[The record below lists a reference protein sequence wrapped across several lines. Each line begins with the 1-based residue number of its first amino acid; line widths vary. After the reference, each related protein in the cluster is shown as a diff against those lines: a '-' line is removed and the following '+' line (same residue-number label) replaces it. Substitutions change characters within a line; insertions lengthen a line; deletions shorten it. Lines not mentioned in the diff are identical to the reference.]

1 MPAAP
6 ADSSATK
13 RSSARWVVTPR
24 GIGPVLAGM
33 SIAELGTALGEP
45 VKPAYAAG
53 SRCAYVRLAA
63 LPRDVFV
70 MVQND
75 TVARVDVRGRG
86 VLTADSVGVGDA
98 EASVVKRYEG
108 RVQTTPHKYTGPR
121 GHYLTVS
128 APPDSA
134 NVLVFETDGS
144 SVVNY
149 RAGRRSAV
157 ELAEGCS

>member
-1 MPAAP
+1 M
-6 ADSSATK
+6 T
-13 RSSARWVVTPR
+13 
-24 GIGPVLAGM
+24 
-33 SIAELGTALGEP
+33 IAELGTALGEP

-53 SRCAYVRLAA
+53 SRCAYVRPAA
-63 LPRDVFV
+63 LPKDVFV

-75 TVARVDVRGRG
+75 TVVRVDVRGRG

-98 EASVVKRYEG
+98 EARVVKRYEG
-108 RVQTTPHKYTGPR
+108 RVRTTPHKYTGPA

-144 SVVNY
+144 TVVNY